1 MRVKRAAA
9 FLMVLILLVAMA
21 PPGGVTVNATEEN
34 ETYSFSVGAS
44 SSEMIAGGGRIVST
58 SNETYFLNDCDQ
70 LMCGTEVLAE
80 GNLSCLNI
88 VENSA
93 FFVRK
98 DASSVKIVKLSL
110 DNGKETEIASI
121 DKDSVKEMY
130 VVNGSEFYLL
140 TDDGIELYS
149 NSEKSW
155 TTLQE
160 DKDVLSFV
168 PTEYGVIYATGSL
181 FHYNLHGAGRLII
194 SDVDG
199 YYVDEHLNGGC
210 LVFTKA
216 GSTYQVALMNL
227 FSGDIVIMD
236 FMGYGTVD
244 ALELLSDLNSPDGD
258 FQYTQKPNSRGVV
271 PSQAGNRKT
280 LSSGVQNIVKRAYQ
294 MTNIQWTPLSNISGW
309 NSEMIYYA
317 GQTYTGLPYGQP
329 YSSGSYVGSYVPW
342 QTSLTD
348 FVSAVNYADS
358 LMYTSYAN
366 YNKKAPY
373 YSCDC
378 SAFVSWAWNLNSRQ
392 VTSTIPNYAILVS
405 EETYTGL
412 QVGDCF
418 CSRGNHVVLVTD
430 ITYDENGAISGV
442 EISESTVNMA
452 TNYCCQKTWYGTGNS
467 YPLSMLQ
474 TKYIDSGYGL
484 YRSTTRD
491 NATYT
496 HYCVVPLEG
505 DVCELCG
512 ANSYT
517 STKTYAAVRFLSDV
531 TIYRSPD
538 ETSEQCGTVYSD
550 RELNITASTTIDGV
564 VWYQLEISGWV
575 KADQTSFEGYVK
587 TVAISDE
594 YLPSGRLVQGHV
606 FPLEGI
612 ITSTNPMTGIT
623 ATISTSSGAQE
634 QEKAIT
640 LDSKTE
646 YSLKSSAIDNAMVF
660 NQVPLGDH
668 VMELQIT
675 ELAKCDGQNSET
687 LTTVI
692 SCPFSVYTVSEP
704 RTVSAHGIDVSKYQG
719 DIDWDTVANS
729 IDFAIIRCGYGD
741 DQTDQDDEKWNRNV
755 EACERLGIPYGV
767 YIYSY
772 ALTDD
777 QALSEAQHVI
787 RLLAGHSPTLPVYL
801 DLEDSGTTG
810 TLTCAAIL
818 RHTKIFCEAIED
830 AGYIPGVYATTS
842 WWSGK
847 LASGEYN
854 RWNRWVARFSDS
866 LNYNGELNAWQ
877 YSESGS
883 VSGIS
888 GNVDMDYW
896 YGDFPDSQ
904 STHEHTYDVT
914 VTKDVT
920 CTEAGIRTYT
930 CTICGDQYMEEI
942 PALGHAYGNWIT
954 TLQPTCTEIGEQSAT
969 CSRCGDTQHREVPA
983 VGHTFQNGI
992 CTVCGVSDPSI
1003 KKGDINGDGV
1013 VTSAD
1018 AVLLAR
1024 CLVDL
1029 SVFSDVQIY
1038 RADLNGDG
1046 IVSSADAVLIAKLL
1060 TQ

>member
-1 MRVKRAAA
+1 MRVKKAAA
-9 FLMVLILLVAMA
+9 FLMVLVLLFAMA
-21 PPGGVTVNATEEN
+21 PPGRVAANAVGDREAAD
-34 ETYSFSVGAS
+34 FKIGAS

-58 SNETYFLNDCDQ
+58 QEKTYFLNESGQLICDE
-70 LMCGTEVLAE
+70 EVIAE

-88 VENSA
+88 VENDA
-93 FFVRK
+93 YFVRQ
-98 DASSVKIVKLSL
+98 DESGVSLTKLSL
-110 DNGKETEIASI
+110 VDGAETEITSI
-121 DKDSVKEMY
+121 NDASVKEMY
-130 VVNGSEFYLL
+130 VVNGSDFCFL

-149 NSEKSW
+149 SSENNWSE
-155 TTLQE
+155 LQ
-160 DKDVLSFV
+160 DGQDIFSFV
-168 PTEYGVIYATGSL
+168 PTAYGVIYATGTL
-181 FHYNLHGAGRLII
+181 FHYDLHGAGKLIE
-194 SDVDG
+194 SDIDG
-199 YYVDEHLNGGC
+199 YYVDENLNGGS

-216 GSTYQVALMNL
+216 GNTYQVTLNSL
-227 FSGDIVIMD
+227 FFGDCVVTD
-236 FMGYGTVD
+236 FMGYETVE
-244 ALELLSDLNSPDGD
+244 AQKLLSNLESPDGD
-258 FQYTQKPNSRGVV
+258 FLQDTQKPASRGA
-271 PSQAGNRKT
+271 SSIRAGNRKT
-280 LSSGVQNIVKRAYQ
+280 LSQGVQNIVKRAYQ
-294 MTNIQWTPLSNISGW
+294 MTNIQWTPLANITGW
-309 NSEMIYYA
+309 NSEMTYYA

-329 YSSGSYVGSYVPW
+329 VYASYVPW
-342 QTSLTD
+342 STSLTD
-348 FVSAVNYADS
+348 FIGAVNNPNS
-358 LMYTSYAN
+358 KMYTSQSTYDSV
-366 YNKKAPY
+366 APY

-378 SAFVSWAWNLNSRQ
+378 SSFVSWAWNLNSRQ
-392 VTSTIPNYAILVS
+392 TTSSIPNYATLVS
-405 EETYTGL
+405 NSSYTGL

-418 CSRGNHVVLVTD
+418 CKKLSHVVLVTD
-430 ITYDENGAISGV
+430 ITYDDSGAINGV

-452 TNYCCQKTWYGTGNS
+452 TNYCCQKTWYGTGYS

-474 TKYIDSGYGL
+474 TKYIDNGYGL

-491 NATYT
+491 NATYA

-512 ANSYT
+512 MNSYAA
-517 STKTYAAVRFLSDV
+517 TKTYAAIRFLSDA

-538 ETSEQCGTVYSD
+538 ETSDQCGTAYSD
-550 RELNITASTTIDGV
+550 RELNITASTTVDGY
-564 VWYQLEISGWV
+564 VWYQLEVSGWV
-575 KADQTSFEGYVK
+575 KADQTSFIGFIK

-606 FPLEGI
+606 FPLEGM
-612 ITSTNPMTGIT
+612 ITSINPMTGIT
-623 ATISTSSGAQE
+623 ATISTSSGSQE
-634 QEKAIT
+634 QAKTIT
-640 LDSKTE
+640 LDSQTE

-660 NQVPLGDH
+660 NQVPRGGH
-668 VMELQIT
+668 VMTLQIT
-675 ELAKCDGQNSET
+675 ELAKCDGQNSEL

-692 SCPFSVYTVSEP
+692 NCPFSVYAISEP

-719 DIDWDTVANS
+719 DIDWDTVTNS

-772 ALTDD
+772 ALTDE

-787 RLLAGHSPTLPVYL
+787 RLLEGYSPTLPVYL

-904 STHEHTYDVT
+904 PTHEHSYVAT
-914 VTKDVT
+914 VTKDAT
-920 CTEAGIRTYT
+920 CTETGIRTYT
-930 CTICGDQYMEEI
+930 CSICGDQYLEEI

-954 TLQPTCTEIGEQSAT
+954 TIQPTCTEAGTQSST
-969 CSRCGDTQHREVPA
+969 CTRCGDTQARTIPET
-983 VGHTFQNGI
+983 GHTFQNGV
-992 CTVCGVSDPSI
+992 CTVCGAVDPNME
-1003 KKGDINGDGV
+1003 KGDINGDGV
-1013 VTSAD
+1013 ISSAD

-1024 CLVDL
+1024 YLVDL
-1029 SVFSDVQIY
+1029 VVLSDTQFY
-1038 RADLNGDG
+1038 RADINGDG
-1046 IVSSADAVLIAKLL
+1046 DITSADAVLMAKLL
-1060 TQ
+1060 VQ

>member
-1 MRVKRAAA
+1 MKKAAA
-9 FLMVLILLVAMA
+9 FLMVLILLVAIA
-21 PPGGVTVNATEEN
+21 PPGGAAANVSGNEE
-34 ETYSFSVGAS
+34 TDDFIIGVS

-58 SNETYFLNDCDQ
+58 LGDTYYLNESGQ
-70 LMCGTEVLAE
+70 LIYDKEVFAE

-88 VENSA
+88 VENDA

-98 DASSVKIVKLSL
+98 DESGLSIAKLSL
-110 DNGKETEIASI
+110 DDATETVITSI
-121 DKDSVKEMY
+121 NADSVKEMY
-130 VVNGSEFYLL
+130 VVNGSDFYLL
-140 TDDGIELYS
+140 SDDGIELYS
-149 NSEKSW
+149 STENDW
-155 TTLQE
+155 TTLQS
-160 DKDVLSFV
+160 DQDIASFA
-168 PTEYGVIYATGSL
+168 PTAYGVIYATGTL
-181 FHYNLHGAGRLII
+181 FHYDIHGAGMLIEN
-194 SDVDG
+194 DVDG
-199 YYVDEHLNGGC
+199 YYVDENLNGGS

-216 GSTYQVALMNL
+216 GNTYQVTLNSL
-227 FSGDIVIMD
+227 FFGDRVITE
-236 FMGYGTVD
+236 FVGYGTVE
-244 ALELLSDLNSPDGD
+244 AQELLSNLDSPDGD
-258 FQYTQKPNSRGVV
+258 FSQENQKTASRSASPVR
-271 PSQAGNRKT
+271 AENRKT
-280 LSSGVQNIVKRAYQ
+280 LSQGVQNIVKRAYQ
-294 MTNIQWTPLSNISGW
+294 MTNIQWTPLANITGW
-309 NSEMIYYA
+309 NAEMTYYA

-329 YSSGSYVGSYVPW
+329 VYASYVPW
-342 QTSLTD
+342 STSLTD
-348 FVSAVNYADS
+348 FIGAVNDPNS
-358 LMYTSYAN
+358 RMYTSQSTYDSV
-366 YNKKAPY
+366 APY

-392 VTSTIPNYAILVS
+392 TTSSIPNYATLVS
-405 EETYTGL
+405 NSSYTGL

-418 CSRGNHVVLVTD
+418 CKKLSHVVLVTD
-430 ITYDENGAISGV
+430 ITYDDNGAINGV
-442 EISESTVNMA
+442 EVSESTVNLS
-452 TNYCCQKTWYGTGNS
+452 TNYCCQKTWYGEGYN

-474 TKYIDSGYGL
+474 TKYIDNGYGL

-491 NATYT
+491 NAIYT

-512 ANSYT
+512 MNSYT
-517 STKTYAAVRFLSDV
+517 STKTYAAVRFLSDA
-531 TIYRSPD
+531 TIYRTPD
-538 ETSEQCGTVYSD
+538 VSSDQCGTVYSD

-575 KADQTSFEGYVK
+575 KAEQTSFVGYIK
-587 TVAISDE
+587 TVAITDE

-606 FPLEGI
+606 FPLEGT

-623 ATISTSSGAQE
+623 ATISTSSGSQE
-634 QEKAIT
+634 QTKTVT
-640 LDSKTE
+640 LGSQTE
-646 YSLKSSAIDNAMVF
+646 YSLKSSVIDNAMVF
-660 NQVPLGDH
+660 NQIPLGDH
-668 VMELQIT
+668 VMALQIT
-675 ELAKCDGQNSET
+675 ELAKCDGQNSEL
-687 LTTVI
+687 LTTEI
-692 SCPFSVYTVSEP
+692 NCPFSVYTVSEP

-755 EACERLGIPYGV
+755 GACERLGIPYGV

-772 ALTDD
+772 ALTDE

-810 TLTCAAIL
+810 TLTCASIL
-818 RHTKIFCEAIED
+818 RHTKIFCEAIEA

-866 LNYNGELNAWQ
+866 LNYNGDLNAWQ

-904 STHEHTYDVT
+904 STHEHSYVST
-914 VTKDVT
+914 VTKDAT

-930 CTICGDQYMEEI
+930 CTICGDQYTEEI
-942 PALGHAYGNWIT
+942 PALGHAYGDWIT
-954 TLQPTCTEIGEQSAT
+954 TSQPTCTEAGTQSST
-969 CSRCGDTQHREVPA
+969 CSRCGDVQNREVPA
-983 VGHTFQNGI
+983 TGHIFQNGV
-992 CTVCGVSDPSI
+992 CTVCGAFDPSME
-1003 KKGDINGDGV
+1003 KGDINGDGV

-1024 CLVDL
+1024 YLVDL
-1029 SVFSDVQIY
+1029 ISFSDAQFY
-1038 RADLNGDG
+1038 RADVNGDG
-1046 IVSSADAVLIAKLL
+1046 YVTSADGVLIYNILI
-1060 TQ
+1060 Q

>member
-1 MRVKRAAA
+1 
-9 FLMVLILLVAMA
+9 MVLTLLVAMA
-21 PPGGVTVNATEEN
+21 PPGGAAANAAGDKEAAD
-34 ETYSFSVGAS
+34 FRIGAS
-44 SSEMIAGGGRIVST
+44 SSEMITGGGKIVST
-58 SNETYFLNDCDQ
+58 QDKTYLLNESGQLICDEEVI
-70 LMCGTEVLAE
+70 TE
-80 GNLSCLNI
+80 GSLSCLNV
-88 VENSA
+88 VENDA
-93 FFVRK
+93 FFVRQGE
-98 DASSVKIVKLSL
+98 SRVSVAKLSL
-110 DNGKETEIASI
+110 VDGTETEITSI
-121 DKDSVKEMY
+121 NNGSVKEMY
-130 VVNGSEFYLL
+130 VVNGSDFYFL

-149 NSEKSW
+149 SSENTWSA
-155 TTLQE
+155 LQDNPE
-160 DKDVLSFV
+160 IFSFV
-168 PTEYGVIYATGSL
+168 PTAYGVIYATGTL
-181 FHYNLHGAGRLII
+181 FHYDLHGAGKLIE

-199 YYVDEHLNGGC
+199 YYVDEDLNGGS

-216 GSTYQVALMNL
+216 GSTYQVTLNSL
-227 FSGDIVIMD
+227 FFGDCVITD
-236 FMGYGTVD
+236 FWGYETVE
-244 ALELLSDLNSPDGD
+244 AQELLSDLDSPDSD
-258 FQYTQKPNSRGVV
+258 FLQGGQMPAFRGA
-271 PSQAGNRKT
+271 SSIRAGNRKT
-280 LSSGVQNIVKRAYQ
+280 LSQGVQNIVKRAYQ
-294 MTNIQWTPLSNISGW
+294 MTNIQWTPLANITGW
-309 NSEMIYYA
+309 NSEMTYYA

-329 YSSGSYVGSYVPW
+329 VYASYVPW
-342 QTSLTD
+342 STSLTD
-348 FVSAVNYADS
+348 FIGAVNNPNS
-358 LMYTSYAN
+358 KMYTSQSTYDSV
-366 YNKKAPY
+366 APY

-392 VTSTIPNYAILVS
+392 TTSSIPNYATLVS
-405 EETYTGL
+405 NSSYTGL

-418 CSRGNHVVLVTD
+418 CKKLSHVVLVTD
-430 ITYDENGAISGV
+430 ITYDDNGAISGV

-452 TNYCCQKTWYGTGNS
+452 TNYCCQKTWYGTGYS

-474 TKYIDSGYGL
+474 TKYTDSGYGL
-484 YRSTTRD
+484 YRSATRD

-512 ANSYT
+512 MNSYVA
-517 STKTYAAVRFLSDV
+517 TKTYAAVRFLSDA

-538 ETSEQCGTVYSD
+538 VTSDQCGTVYSD

-575 KADQTSFEGYVK
+575 KADQTSFEGYIK

-606 FPLEGI
+606 FPLEGM

-640 LDSKTE
+640 LDSQTE
-646 YSLKSSAIDNAMVF
+646 YSLKSSVIDNAMVF

-675 ELAKCDGQNSET
+675 ELAKCDGQSSEL

-692 SCPFSVYTVSEP
+692 SYPFSIYTVSEP
-704 RTVSAHGIDVSKYQG
+704 RIVTAHGIDVSKYQG
-719 DIDWDTVANS
+719 NIDWDTVANS

-772 ALTDD
+772 ALTDE

-787 RLLAGHSPTLPVYL
+787 RLLSGHSPSLPVYL

-810 TLTCAAIL
+810 TLTCASIL
-818 RHTKIFCEAIED
+818 RHTKIFCEAIEA
-830 AGYIPGVYATTS
+830 AGYVPGVYATTS

-904 STHEHTYDVT
+904 PTHEHSYVAS
-914 VTKDVT
+914 VTKDAT
-920 CTEAGIRTYT
+920 CTKAGIRTYT

-942 PALGHAYGNWIT
+942 PALGHAYSNWIT
-954 TLQPTCTEIGEQSAT
+954 TIQPTCTETGTQRST
-969 CSRCGDTQHREVPA
+969 CSRCGDVQNRDVPA
-983 VGHTFQNGI
+983 AGHDFQNGI
-992 CTVCGVSDPSI
+992 CTICGAFDPSME
-1003 KKGDINGDGV
+1003 KGDINGDGV
-1013 VTSAD
+1013 VSSAD

-1024 CLVDL
+1024 YLVDL
-1029 SVFSDVQIY
+1029 VVFSEAQFY
-1038 RADLNGDG
+1038 RADINGDG
-1046 IVSSADAVLIAKLL
+1046 NITSADAVLIAKLL
-1060 TQ
+1060 VN

>member
-1 MRVKRAAA
+1 
-9 FLMVLILLVAMA
+9 MVLILLVAMA
-21 PPGGVTVNATEEN
+21 PPRGVAANDAGDEEAAD
-34 ETYSFSVGAS
+34 FKIGAS
-44 SSEMIAGGGRIVST
+44 SNEMIAGGGRIVST
-58 SNETYFLNDCDQ
+58 QDKTYFLNEPGQLICDE
-70 LMCGTEVLAE
+70 EVITE

-88 VENSA
+88 VENDA
-93 FFVRK
+93 FFVRQ
-98 DASSVKIVKLSL
+98 DESDVSVAKLSL
-110 DNGKETEIASI
+110 VSGVETEITSI
-121 DKDSVKEMY
+121 SDCSVKEMY
-130 VVNGSEFYLL
+130 VVNGSDFYLL
-140 TDDGIELYS
+140 TNGGIELYS
-149 NSEKSW
+149 SSENNWSE
-155 TTLQE
+155 LQ
-160 DKDVLSFV
+160 DGHDIFSFV
-168 PTEYGVIYATGSL
+168 PTAYGVIYATGTL
-181 FHYNLHGAGRLII
+181 FHYDLHGAGKLIE

-199 YYVDEHLNGGC
+199 YYVDEDLNGGS

-216 GSTYQVALMNL
+216 GNTYQVTLNSL
-227 FSGDIVIMD
+227 FFGDCVITD
-236 FMGYGTVD
+236 FLGYETVE
-244 ALELLSDLNSPDGD
+244 AQELLSNLDSPDGD
-258 FQYTQKPNSRGVV
+258 FLQDGQMPASRGA
-271 PSQAGNRKT
+271 SSIRAGNRKT
-280 LSSGVQNIVKRAYQ
+280 LSQGVQNIVKRAYQ
-294 MTNIQWTPLSNISGW
+294 MTNIQWTPLANITGW
-309 NSEMIYYA
+309 NNEMTYYA

-329 YSSGSYVGSYVPW
+329 VYASYVPW
-342 QTSLTD
+342 STSLTD
-348 FVSAVNYADS
+348 FIGAVNNPNS
-358 LMYTSYAN
+358 KMYTSQSTYDSV
-366 YNKKAPY
+366 APY

-392 VTSTIPNYAILVS
+392 TTSSIPNYATLVS
-405 EETYTGL
+405 NSSYTGL

-418 CSRGNHVVLVTD
+418 CKKLSHVVLVTD
-430 ITYDENGAISGV
+430 ITYDDNGAIKGV

-452 TNYCCQKTWYGTGNS
+452 TNYCCQKTWYGTGYS

-491 NATYT
+491 NATYA

-512 ANSYT
+512 MNSYVA
-517 STKTYAAVRFLSDV
+517 TKTYAAVRFLSDA

-538 ETSEQCGTVYSD
+538 ETSDQCGTAYSD
-550 RELNITASTTIDGV
+550 RELNITASTTVDGV

-575 KADQTSFEGYVK
+575 KADRTSFIGYIK

-606 FPLEGI
+606 FPLEGM

-623 ATISTSSGAQE
+623 ATISTSSGSQE
-634 QEKAIT
+634 QVKSIT
-640 LDSKTE
+640 LDSQTE

-675 ELAKCDGQNSET
+675 ELAKCDGQNSEL

-692 SCPFSVYTVSEP
+692 SCPFSAYTVSEP
-704 RTVSAHGIDVSKYQG
+704 RTVTAHGIDVSKYQG
-719 DIDWDTVANS
+719 NIDWDTVVNS

-772 ALTDD
+772 ALTDE

-787 RLLAGHSPTLPVYL
+787 RLLSGHSPTLPVYL
-801 DLEDSGTTG
+801 DLEDSSTTG
-810 TLTCAAIL
+810 TLTCASIL

-830 AGYIPGVYATTS
+830 AGYIPGVYATTT

-854 RWNRWVARFSDS
+854 RWSRWVARFSDS

-904 STHEHTYDVT
+904 STHEHFYVAA
-914 VTKDVT
+914 VTKDAT
-920 CTEAGIRTYT
+920 CTETGIRTYT
-930 CTICGDQYMEEI
+930 CSICGDQYLEEI

-954 TLQPTCTEIGEQSAT
+954 TIQPTCTEAGTQNST
-969 CSRCGDTQHREVPA
+969 CSRCGDTQARTIPA
-983 VGHTFQNGI
+983 TGHTFQNGV
-992 CTVCGVSDPSI
+992 CTVCGAVDPNME
-1003 KKGDINGDGV
+1003 KGDINGDGV
-1013 VTSAD
+1013 ISSAD

-1024 CLVDL
+1024 YLVDL
-1029 SVFSDVQIY
+1029 VVLSDAQFY
-1038 RADLNGDG
+1038 RADINGDG
-1046 IVSSADAVLIAKLL
+1046 VITSADAVLMAKLL
-1060 TQ
+1060 VQ